1 MRNGSVK
8 HALRRRRR
16 KRTDR
21 TRLGGNVHACW
32 CIDRGCD
39 LEGDTM
45 KQPSMFWPAF
55 WGCIFGSLIGCSIA
69 VAFISAIRWV
79 SHG

>member
-1 MRNGSVK
+1 
-8 HALRRRRR
+8 
-16 KRTDR
+16 
-21 TRLGGNVHACW
+21 
-32 CIDRGCD
+32 
-39 LEGDTM
+39 M